1 MKKLLSILSI
11 SGIVILASCY
21 GGKAQTT
28 TTNTTTTSEVTP
40 TTTSSTTT
48 AEPTTSNTE
57 PVANTSTDPVATTT
71 EPVTTTAEPVVNTTT
86 EPVTTTTEE
95 PTVTTTEPVTTTTQA
110 ETIDYAN
117 ELFISEFYN
126 IAYKEH
132 VYTVKNS
139 NNNKAIELYN
149 PSNERIDLSKYT
161 VKWFSDGMGLDNPKG
176 ELALT
181 GTLAPKT
188 CYTLINEY
196 TSDFIKVNGDV
207 EAKVYIGAKSSVGLF
222 KNGQLIDVFG
232 TIGASYG
239 SNDEYVINGV
249 EAAAD
254 CHNVKR
260 NDNARGSVTFV
271 DTDWTVSRDGDGSTL
286 GIHEDDQTNNTVSK
300 TSEEIK
306 TYFDNFVLENYI
318 DDEGFSGEKIELI
331 TEKDGYTFEYEFL
344 YSDDVIQQDGT
355 INWDYMKNY
364 TSGYYY
370 ITVAIKMKDA
380 NGKLLYESNYD
391 DTDSYGY
398 ILILVAE

>member
-57 PVANTSTDPVATTT
+57 PVATST
-71 EPVTTTAEPVVNTTT
+71 EPVVNTTS
-86 EPVTTTTEE
+86 EPVTTTTDE
-95 PTVTTTEPVTTTTQA
+95 PTVTTTEHVTTTTDVTTTTTQA

-126 IAYKEH
+126 ISFKPN
-132 VYTVKNS
+132 VYTVANS
-139 NNNKAIELYN
+139 NNNKALELYN
-149 PSNERIDLSKYT
+149 PSNNEIDLSNYT
-161 VKWFSDGMGLDNPKG
+161 IILYSNKQNK
-176 ELALT
+176 ELKLS
-181 GTLAPKT
+181 GTVPAKT
-188 CYTLINEY
+188 CYTLVNSY
-196 TSDFIKVNGDV
+196 ALDFLKVNADKLD
-207 EAKVYIGAKSSVGLF
+207 EVYIGDKTRIGLY

-232 TIGASYG
+232 DINTPVENGE
-239 SNDEYVINGV
+239 DYVINGV
-249 EAAAD
+249 ASATD
-254 CHNVKR
+254 TNNITR
-260 NDNARGSVTFV
+260 NDGARGSVTFV

-286 GIHEDDQTNNTVSK
+286 GIHEDDQTNNSVAK
-300 TSEEIK
+300 TDEEIK

-364 TSGYYY
+364 TSGYYT

-391 DTDSYGY
+391 DIDSYGY